1 MQFHDDGFTYGSDVN
16 AAADPNPEANAGG
29 SRSDRRGRAR
39 AAGRAAGGHRKGRRR
54 TPLMAAAAVVLLA
67 GVGSAYALISDEA
80 PQRTAATGSPS
91 ALAGWPGAVDGL
103 PTATASPT
111 AAADATASPAA
122 GASASTSASASASA
136 SAPAPGPAARSEDGG
151 QRSGAPATERAP
163 GPSTPPTRST
173 SGNGPTGPDPKVP
186 GPRTTTQDVATAQ
199 SLSLQLLNAERAAV
213 GRPPLALKQDLSAFA
228 RKWAEHMRNNAFA
241 HSSSDD
247 RAYLKTGSR
256 TWTGENI
263 VWFSDASMTA
273 QEAAEKF
280 QSMWRHS
287 SGHYKAQVNP
297 DFTEVGVGLYHDST
311 GWWGVHNFSDGK

>member
-1 MQFHDDGFTYGSDVN
+1 MQFHDDEFTYGTDVN
-16 AAADPNPEANAGG
+16 AAADREVDAGG
-29 SRSDRRGRAR
+29 SRADRRGRAR

-54 TPLMAAAAVVLLA
+54 TPLTAAAAVVLLA
-67 GVGSAYALISDEA
+67 AVTSAYALISDEA
-80 PQRTAATGSPS
+80 PRGTAATGSPS
-91 ALAGWPGAVDGL
+91 ALAGRPDPVDGP
-103 PTATASPT
+103 PTAPASPT
-111 AAADATASPAA
+111 AAADATAGPEA
-122 GASASTSASASASA
+122 GASPSASASASA
-136 SAPAPGPAARSEDGG
+136 AAS
-151 QRSGAPATERAP
+151 SPAPATRSQNGEQRSAAPTTERGPA
-163 GPSTPPTRST
+163 PSTPPTRGT

-186 GPRTTTQDVATAQ
+186 GPRTTTQDLATAQ
-199 SLSLQLLNAERAAV
+199 SLSLQLLNNERAAV

-228 RKWAEHMRNNAFA
+228 RQWAEHMRNNGFA

-273 QEAAEKF
+273 QEAAEKC

-297 DFTEVGVGLYHDST
+297 DFTEVGVGLYRDST

>member
-1 MQFHDDGFTYGSDVN
+1 MQFHDDEFTHGADVSG
-16 AAADPNPEANAGG
+16 AG

-54 TPLMAAAAVVLLA
+54 APLMAAAAVVLLA

-80 PQRTAATGSPS
+80 PERTVATGSP
-91 ALAGWPGAVDGL
+91 AAPAGRTDAVDAVDG
-103 PTATASPT
+103 PPNATASAGAP
-111 AAADATASPAA
+111 ADATASPQATA
-122 GASASTSASASASA
+122 PASASASASA
-136 SAPAPGPAARSEDGG
+136 SAPAPTAQSKDGE
-151 QRSGAPATERAP
+151 QRSGAPATERSTKA
-163 GPSTPPTRST
+163 GTPPTRSA
-173 SGNGPTGPDPKVP
+173 SGSGPTGPDPKVP
-186 GPRTTTQDVATAQ
+186 GARTTTQDVATAQ
-199 SLSLQLLNAERAAV
+199 SLSLQLLNNERAAV

-228 RKWAEHMRNNAFA
+228 RKWAEHMRNNGFA

-297 DFTEVGVGLYHDST
+297 DFTEVGVGLYHDSS